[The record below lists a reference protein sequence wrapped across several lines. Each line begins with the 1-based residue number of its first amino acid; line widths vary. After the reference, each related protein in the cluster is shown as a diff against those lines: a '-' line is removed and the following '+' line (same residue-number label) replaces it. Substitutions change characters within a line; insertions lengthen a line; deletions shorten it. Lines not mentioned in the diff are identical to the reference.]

1 VAKSCTEAP
10 IGPKH
15 RYTAVQEEDG
25 AVLAEALIEGSEET
39 VPQACKEDR
48 STPNRGRY
56 ATTSEV
62 FFRPCCI
69 PNSEEE
75 DVSVGGGSD
84 STQKSSLECVPVVD
98 CSFRGMGTSVH
109 DRVLCN

>member
-10 IGPKH
+10 VGPKH
-15 RYTAVQEEDG
+15 RYTHVQEEDG
-25 AVLAEALIEGSEET
+25 AVVAETLIEGSEEV
-39 VPQACKEDR
+39 VPQACEEDGI
-48 STPNRGRY
+48 TPNRGRY

-62 FFRPCCI
+62 FLRPRCI

-84 STQKSSLECVPVVD
+84 ST
-98 CSFRGMGTSVH
+98 
-109 DRVLCN
+109 